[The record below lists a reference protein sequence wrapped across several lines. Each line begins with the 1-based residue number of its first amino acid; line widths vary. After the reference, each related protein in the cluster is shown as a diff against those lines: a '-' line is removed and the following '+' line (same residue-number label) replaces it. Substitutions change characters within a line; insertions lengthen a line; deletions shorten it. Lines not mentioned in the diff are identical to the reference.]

1 MRERE
6 QAKQTAPRAHTAPK
20 GEEKRA
26 PTLTSPLLSL
36 PPSSQTVQAMK
47 AGAAE
52 LKATMKKS
60 ELDIGG
66 IESLQDDMADLM
78 DAHAEIQDA
87 MAQPMG
93 IPVDIDEDELLGELD
108 ALEDELAAEAAGE
121 AAGEAG
127 PSYLQDDLPG
137 VPLPAVG
144 VGGGGGGGGGGRIA
158 EDELPA
164 VPQKT

>member
-1 MRERE
+1 MPL
-6 QAKQTAPRAHTAPK
+6 PRH
-20 GEEKRA
+20 
-26 PTLTSPLLSL
+26 
-36 PPSSQTVQAMK
+36 SQTVQAMK

-66 IESLQDDMADLM
+66 IEALQDDMADLM

-108 ALEDELAAEAAGE
+108 ALEDELAAEGAAAGE
-121 AAGEAG
+121 GVGEAG

-137 VPLPAVG
+137 VPAAAAA
-144 VGGGGGGGGGGRIA
+144 VGGGGGGGGGVA